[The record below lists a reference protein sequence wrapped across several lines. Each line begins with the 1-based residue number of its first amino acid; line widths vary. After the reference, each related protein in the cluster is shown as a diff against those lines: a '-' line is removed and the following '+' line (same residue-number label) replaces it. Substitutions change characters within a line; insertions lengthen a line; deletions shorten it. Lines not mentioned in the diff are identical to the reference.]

1 MEEIVENTE
10 LADSEE
16 TSVSKETEDK
26 SSLCS
31 FEFNV
36 TIPEEDDA
44 FKVFQRRYV
53 FKRNVIKSIGFGL
66 LGIGFLVS
74 SFIYPDKVMN
84 YILFAVCAAAVSM
97 IWYNN
102 VKIRRS
108 LMEALKMLEDDRYIF
123 TLFEDRFRIETI
135 VPDEE
140 RNAEDFE
147 EIPPQEF
154 DLSDPMLDAVEKQDK
169 FVIIVKKAT
178 IYVLPKRCMND
189 EQMSLVREK
198 TKSVNI

>member
-10 LADSEE
+10 LAVSEE

>member
-10 LADSEE
+10 LAVSEE

-169 FVIIVKKAT
+169 FVIIVKRAT